1 MAFCG
6 QCGKEIEENQN
17 FCPFCGASQGESP
30 AAAEEKVGGDDK
42 LMAVLS
48 YFGLLVLIPIFAA
61 KERPFA
67 RFHANQGL
75 VLFIV
80 ELAWGIVSGIV
91 GGIFAVLGF
100 GIVGELLELAEL
112 LLLVLAIIGIVNA
125 CKGEK
130 KELPVIGKFQILN

>member
-1 MAFCG
+1 MPFCSK
-6 QCGKEIEENQN
+6 CGKEIEENQN
-17 FCPFCGASQGESP
+17 FCPSCGASQGEIP
-30 AAAEEKVGGDDK
+30 AVAEEKVSGDDK
-42 LMAVLS
+42 LMAVLA

-61 KERPFA
+61 KDRPFA

-80 ELAWGIVSGIV
+80 ELAWEIVSEIV

-100 GIVGELLELAEL
+100 RIVGELLGLAEL
-112 LLLVLAIIGIVNA
+112 LLLVLAIIGIVAA

-130 KELPVIGKFQILN
+130 KALPIIGKFQILK